1 MLSVHN
7 SYMYMKVMRDIRE
20 HITSG
25 TFGEFREMFARTYV
39 PSQKVLAGR
48 QGHILSALPTTED
61 ASAI

>member
-1 MLSVHN
+1 
-7 SYMYMKVMRDIRE
+7 MKVMRDIRE
-20 HITSG
+20 HIANG

-48 QGHILSALPTTED
+48 RGHILSTLSATED